1 MHFAIAD
8 CVLEVLPVP
17 EAYVSS
23 TENSGLKSQE
33 RKGNRYNRQAEQ
45 TVFDISEETKHEN
58 IFSAL
63 RKV

>member
-8 CVLEVLPVP
+8 CVLEVLSVP

-23 TENSGLKSQE
+23 TENSGLNSQE
-33 RKGNRYNRQAEQ
+33 QKGNRYNRQAEQ
-45 TVFDISEETKHEN
+45 TAFDISEETKHEN